1 GERPDSGNRAPRD
14 PRNAAPVWH
23 HDEVPP
29 DPGAQQSRRAA
40 ATTPIR
46 LNQFLARAGVAAR
59 RKADQLIVSGQ
70 VLVNGVPAVAGQQ
83 VTAGVDRVTIGGR
96 AIEPVSESTYL
107 MMNKPIGVLTSIGD
121 DRGRQ
126 TVADHLP
133 SGAGRI
139 FPVGRLDLNSRGL
152 LLLTDDGELAGRLMH
167 PRYHV
172 EKEYRV
178 VVRGRPDDAA
188 LRRLSEGMIV
198 RGERFEPAEVRVLD
212 GADGDTRLS
221 MVLRE
226 GRKREVRRLWQAL
239 GYPVLDLQ
247 RVRIDG
253 LQLGELAEGD
263 VRPLRADEV
272 TRLKVAAGL

>member
-1 GERPDSGNRAPRD
+1 M
-14 PRNAAPVWH
+14 
-23 HDEVPP
+23 
-29 DPGAQQSRRAA
+29 
-40 ATTPIR
+40 
-46 LNQFLARAGVAAR
+46 AAR
-59 RKADQLIVSGQ
+59 RKADQLIASGQ
-70 VLVNGVPAVAGQQ
+70 VMVNGTPAIPGQQ
-83 VTAGVDRVTIGGR
+83 VTPGVDRVTVGGS
-96 AIEPVSESTYL
+96 PVELVSTSTYL
-107 MMNKPIGVLTSIGD
+107 MLNKPVGVLTSVGD

-126 TVADHLP
+126 TVVDHLP
-133 SGAGRI
+133 AGRPRV
-139 FPVGRLDLNSRGL
+139 FPVGRLDLDSRGL
-152 LLLTDDGELAGRLMH
+152 VLLTDDGELAGRLMH

-178 VVRGRPDDAA
+178 LVRGQPGEAA
-188 LRRLSEGMIV
+188 VRRLSEGMIV
-198 RGERFEPAEVRVLD
+198 RGERFEPADVQVLE

-253 LQLGELAEGD
+253 LQLGDLAEGD

-272 TRLKVAAGL
+272 TRLKAAAGL

>member
-1 GERPDSGNRAPRD
+1 M
-14 PRNAAPVWH
+14 
-23 HDEVPP
+23 
-29 DPGAQQSRRAA
+29 
-40 ATTPIR
+40 
-46 LNQFLARAGVAAR
+46 AAR

-107 MMNKPIGVLTSIGD
+107 MMNKPVGVLTSISD

-126 TVADHLP
+126 TVADRLP
-133 SGAGRI
+133 SGAARV

-152 LLLTDDGELAGRLMH
+152 VLLTDDGELAGRLMH

-178 VVRGRPDDAA
+178 VIQGRPGDDA
-188 LRRLSEGMIV
+188 LRRLSQGMVI
-198 RGERFEPAEVRVLD
+198 RGEQFQPAEVRVRE
-212 GADGDTRLS
+212 TTPEES
-221 MVLRE
+221 QVTMVLRE
-226 GRKREVRRLWQAL
+226 GRKREVRRLWQML
-239 GYPVLDLQ
+239 GHPVLDLQ

-253 LQLGELAEGD
+253 LQLGDLEEGT
-263 VRPLRADEV
+263 VRALRVDEV
-272 TRLKVAAGL
+272 LSLKAAVNLP

>member
-1 GERPDSGNRAPRD
+1 M
-14 PRNAAPVWH
+14 
-23 HDEVPP
+23 
-29 DPGAQQSRRAA
+29 
-40 ATTPIR
+40 
-46 LNQFLARAGVAAR
+46 AAR

-107 MMNKPIGVLTSIGD
+107 MMNKPVGVLTSISD

-126 TVADHLP
+126 TVADRLP
-133 SGAGRI
+133 SGAARV

-152 LLLTDDGELAGRLMH
+152 VLLTDDGELAGRLMH

-178 VVRGRPDDAA
+178 VIQGRPGDDA
-188 LRRLSEGMIV
+188 LRRLSQGMVI
-198 RGERFEPAEVRVLD
+198 RGEQFQPAEVRVRE
-212 GADGDTRLS
+212 TTPEES
-221 MVLRE
+221 HVTMVLRE
-226 GRKREVRRLWQAL
+226 GRKREVRRLWQML
-239 GYPVLDLQ
+239 GHPVLDLQ

-253 LQLGELAEGD
+253 LQLGDLEEGT
-263 VRPLRADEV
+263 VRALRVDEV
-272 TRLKVAAGL
+272 LSLKAAVNLP

>member
-1 GERPDSGNRAPRD
+1 M
-14 PRNAAPVWH
+14 
-23 HDEVPP
+23 
-29 DPGAQQSRRAA
+29 
-40 ATTPIR
+40 
-46 LNQFLARAGVAAR
+46 AAR

-133 SGAGRI
+133 SGAGRV

-152 LLLTDDGELAGRLMH
+152 VLLTDDGELAGRLMH

-178 VVRGRPDDAA
+178 VIQGRPGDDA
-188 LRRLSEGMIV
+188 LRRLSQGMVI
-198 RGERFEPAEVRVLD
+198 RGEQFQPAEVRVRE
-212 GADGDTRLS
+212 TTPEES
-221 MVLRE
+221 QVTMVLRE
-226 GRKREVRRLWQAL
+226 GRKREVRRLWQML
-239 GYPVLDLQ
+239 GHPVLDLQ

-253 LQLGELAEGD
+253 LQLGDLEEGT
-263 VRPLRADEV
+263 VRVLRVDEV
-272 TRLKVAAGL
+272 LSLKAAVNLP

>member
-1 GERPDSGNRAPRD
+1 M
-14 PRNAAPVWH
+14 
-23 HDEVPP
+23 
-29 DPGAQQSRRAA
+29 
-40 ATTPIR
+40 
-46 LNQFLARAGVAAR
+46 AAR
-59 RKADQLIVSGQ
+59 RKADQLIASGQ
-70 VLVNGVPAVAGQQ
+70 VMVNGSPAVPGQQ
-83 VTAGVDRVTIGGR
+83 VTPGIDRVTLDGSPV
-96 AIEPVSESTYL
+96 EPVSTSTYL
-107 MMNKPIGVLTSIGD
+107 MLNKPVGVLTSVGD

-126 TVADHLP
+126 TVVDHLP
-133 SGAGRI
+133 VERPRL
-139 FPVGRLDLNSRGL
+139 FPVGRLDLDSRGL
-152 LLLTDDGELAGRLMH
+152 VLLTDDGELAGRLMH

-178 VVRGRPDDAA
+178 VVRGRPGEAA
-188 LRRLSEGMIV
+188 VRRLSEGMIV
-198 RGERFEPAEVRVLD
+198 SGERFEPAEVQLLE

-253 LQLGELAEGD
+253 LQLGDLAEGD

-272 TRLKVAAGL
+272 RRLKAAAGL